1 MDQTQIMMENPN
13 QSEQRN
19 EHAMAD
25 KIIYSQTGFLNVKLN
40 FREFHKDNFERIEAN
55 IFSINYVNY

>member
-1 MDQTQIMMENPN
+1 MENPN